1 MDLGLLGK
9 TAVVTGSTAGIG
21 LAIATPL
28 AEEGAA
34 VVVNGRTEARVS
46 SAVDRIRDAGGGG
59 GRRRVCR
66 RHHGDDDQRRCGSGG
81 RRSRPEHP
89 LKGDPYGDFCVQ
101 EGAGVDA

>member
-34 VVVNGRTEARVS
+34 VVVNCRTEARVS
-46 SAVDRIRDAGGGG
+46 SALDRIRRRAGSADARGVAPDL
-59 GRRRVCR
+59 GRE
-66 RHHGDDDQRRCGSGG
+66 SGVAAVV
-81 RRSRPEHP
+81 RT
-89 LKGDPYGDFCVQ
+89 V
-101 EGAGVDA
+101 ADADGLDKILESLAAKPCAD

>member
-21 LAIATPL
+21 LAIATAL

-46 SAVDRIRDAGGGG
+46 SAV
-59 GRRRVCR
+59 
-66 RHHGDDDQRRCGSGG
+66 GDDDQRRCGSGG